1 MENHSLSLE
10 NWVALSATLEAL
22 HLHEASSSE
31 GDENGVPRSIDPP
44 AHGAKVEAKLA
55 YAERACKVAL
65 LVLRRLTTG
74 NNRDTTEES
83 STNGVARRRSLQVD
97 DVSIEKFG
105 VRFSPSNQGGDQS
118 MDTQDTIAR
127 VLGHL
132 NTITSRGDFHGSTVG
147 EAEIKCALDNVID
160 VASTVSP
167 DVSNTGKKSVD
178 NIFRKVGI
186 LFYQLFA
193 RGESPELCRK
203 ERGDSACG
211 NSQEKEENGGQSP
224 RKQIRLSGVGESLS
238 EKDVP
243 ASLCR
248 LVSDLI
254 DPEENDGTPFVS
266 LDEVFEEVK
275 QILDRPDIFFHDVNW
290 LDFSSGLIGR
300 SDEMRRLHEEAA
312 SVQINAGELENRLVL
327 LKGYPGAGK
336 SYLASNIQGEISES
350 GWLCVHTKFDRFVRN
365 PLLTIASSFDE
376 LLTSLGEDGDE
387 ENLNI
392 LQNLEAVMS
401 SSAIVT
407 LSEWL
412 PSLRQL
418 FPHILRRVI
427 SDEDLVSL
435 ADDSQR
441 RRRNNDMTS
450 SSESAQSRLHYIF
463 RKLVS
468 ALSSPDRPLLIF
480 LGTCVSLQ
488 RLNCLILDFLDQ
500 LTRNNNSLQ
509 FIRRLTMGRQ
519 QLLRPH
525 QQFTPGLQPHQSIRP
540 R

>member
-1 MENHSLSLE
+1 MEDLSLSLE

-31 GDENGVPRSIDPP
+31 GDENNGVPGSIDPP
-44 AHGAKVEAKLA
+44 AHGAKAEANLA

-65 LVLRRLTTG
+65 LVLRRLMAG
-74 NNRDTTEES
+74 NNRDTTDES
-83 STNGVARRRSLQVD
+83 SSNGVARRRSSTC
-97 DVSIEKFG
+97 DVSIEKFS
-105 VRFSPSNQGGDQS
+105 VRFAPSNQGGDLS
-118 MDTQDTIAR
+118 ADTQDTIER

-132 NTITSRGDFHGSTVG
+132 NTITSRGELHGSTVG
-147 EAEIKCALDNVID
+147 EAEIKCALDNVLD
-160 VASTVSP
+160 VALTTA
-167 DVSNTGKKSVD
+167 DDLNTGKQSVD
-178 NIFRKVGI
+178 VFHKVGI

-193 RGESPELCRK
+193 RGESPQLCKK
-203 ERGDSACG
+203 EKGDSSNG
-211 NSQEKEENGGQSP
+211 NSQEKEEKKENEGQSP

-243 ASLCR
+243 VSLCR

-254 DPEENDGTPFVS
+254 DPEEDDGTPFVS
-266 LDEVFEEVK
+266 LEEVFEEVK

-300 SDEMRRLHEEAA
+300 SDEMQKLHEEAA
-312 SVQINAGELENRLVL
+312 SVQMSAGELANRLVL

-350 GWLCVHTKFDRFVRN
+350 GWLYVHTKFDRFVQN

-376 LLTSLGEDGDE
+376 LLASLGEDGDE
-387 ENLNI
+387 ENLQI
-392 LQNLEAVMS
+392 LHNLEAVMS

-463 RKLVS
+463 RKFVS

-480 LGTCVSLQ
+480 LGT
-488 RLNCLILDFLDQ
+488 
-500 LTRNNNSLQ
+500 
-509 FIRRLTMGRQ
+509 
-519 QLLRPH
+519 
-525 QQFTPGLQPHQSIRP
+525 
-540 R
+540 

>member
-1 MENHSLSLE
+1 MENQSLSLE

-31 GDENGVPRSIDPP
+31 RDENGGPGSIDPP
-44 AHGAKVEAKLA
+44 AHGAKAEAKLA

-65 LVLRRLTTG
+65 LVLCRLTG
-74 NNRDTTEES
+74 NNRDTTDES
-83 STNGVARRRSLQVD
+83 STNNVARRRSLHAD
-97 DVSIEKFG
+97 DVAIENFS
-105 VRFSPSNQGGDQS
+105 VRFSPSNQGGDHS
-118 MDTQDTIAR
+118 VNTQDTIER

-132 NTITSRGDFHGSTVG
+132 NTIASRGDLRGSTVG
-147 EAEIKCALDNVID
+147 EAEIKCVLDSVID
-160 VASTVSP
+160 VAVSTA
-167 DVSNTGKKSVD
+167 DDLNTEKQSVG
-178 NIFRKVGI
+178 IFRQVGI

-193 RGESPELCRK
+193 RGESPELSS
-203 ERGDSACG
+203 DG
-211 NSQEKEENGGQSP
+211 NSEEKEEKEENEGQSP

-243 ASLCR
+243 VSLCR

-300 SDEMRRLHEEAA
+300 SDEMQRLHEEAA
-312 SVQINAGELENRLVL
+312 SVQISAGELANRLVL
-327 LKGYPGAGK
+327 LKGYPGSGK

-350 GWLCVHTKFDRFVRN
+350 GWLYVHTKFDRFVQN

-376 LLTSLGEDGDE
+376 LLASLGEEGDG
-387 ENLNI
+387 ENLQI

-463 RKLVS
+463 RKFVS

-488 RLNCLILDFLDQ
+488 RLNCLS
-500 LTRNNNSLQ
+500 T
-509 FIRRLTMGRQ
+509 
-519 QLLRPH
+519 
-525 QQFTPGLQPHQSIRP
+525 
-540 R
+540 

>member
-1 MENHSLSLE
+1 MTMENHSLSLE
-10 NWVALSATLEAL
+10 KWVALSAALEAL
-22 HLHEASSSE
+22 HLQEASSSE
-31 GDENGVPRSIDPP
+31 GDENGVPGCIDPP

-65 LVLRRLTTG
+65 LVLRRLMTG
-74 NNRDTTEES
+74 NIRDTTEEN
-83 STNGVARRRSLQVD
+83 STNGVARRRSLQVVDD
-97 DVSIEKFG
+97 DVSIETFS
-105 VRFSPSNQGGDQS
+105 VRFFPSNQGGDQS
-118 MDTQDTIAR
+118 VSTQETIER
-127 VLGHL
+127 VLSHL
-132 NTITSRGDFHGSTVG
+132 NTITSRGNLHGSTVG

-160 VASTVSP
+160 VASTV
-167 DVSNTGKKSVD
+167 DDWHAGKQSVD
-178 NIFRKVGI
+178 IFRKVGI
-186 LFYQLFA
+186 LLYQLFA

-211 NSQEKEENGGQSP
+211 NSQEKEEMKENEGQSP

-243 ASLCR
+243 VSLCR

-254 DPEENDGTPFVS
+254 DPDENDGTSFVS

-300 SDEMRRLHEEAA
+300 SDEMQRLHEEAA
-312 SVQINAGELENRLVL
+312 AVQMSAGELANRLVL

-350 GWLCVHTKFDRFVRN
+350 GWLCVHTKFDRFVQN

-376 LLTSLGEDGDE
+376 LLASLVEEGDE
-387 ENLNI
+387 ENLQI

-435 ADDSQR
+435 ADDNQR

-463 RKLVS
+463 RKFVS

-480 LGTCVSLQ
+480 LGKCVSLQ
-488 RLNCLILDFLDQ
+488 RLNYLS
-500 LTRNNNSLQ
+500 T
-509 FIRRLTMGRQ
+509 
-519 QLLRPH
+519 
-525 QQFTPGLQPHQSIRP
+525 
-540 R
+540 

>member
-1 MENHSLSLE
+1 MTVWNHSLSLD

-22 HLHEASSSE
+22 HIRKASSSE
-31 GDENGVPRSIDPP
+31 GRENGVPGSIDPP

-55 YAERACKVAL
+55 YAERACKMAL
-65 LVLRRLTTG
+65 LVLRSLTTG
-74 NNRDTTEES
+74 SNRDTYEES
-83 STNGVARRRSLQVD
+83 SLNGVARQRSLQVD
-97 DVSIEKFG
+97 NVSIEQFS
-105 VRFSPSNQGGDQS
+105 VRFSPSNQGGDHTE
-118 MDTQDTIAR
+118 DIHDTIER

-132 NTITSRGDFHGSTVG
+132 KSITSRGDLQGSTVG
-147 EAEIKCALDNVID
+147 EAEIKCALDNVLD
-160 VASTVSP
+160 VASTADDLNLGSFQQ
-167 DVSNTGKKSVD
+167 SVHV
-178 NIFRKVGI
+178 FHKMGI

-193 RGESPELCRK
+193 RGESPDLRRE
-203 ERGDSACG
+203 ERDGSACG
-211 NSQEKEENGGQSP
+211 DSQEQEEENVGQSP
-224 RKQIRLSGVGESLS
+224 RKQIHHLSGVGESLS
-238 EKDVP
+238 EKGVP
-243 ASLCR
+243 VSLCR

-254 DPEENDGTPFVS
+254 DPKENDVPPFVS

-300 SDEMRRLHEEAA
+300 SDEMQLLHEEAA
-312 SVQINAGELENRLVL
+312 AVLMNAGELGNRLVL
-327 LKGYPGAGK
+327 LKGFPGAGK
-336 SYLASNIQGEISES
+336 SYLASNIQGEWSES
-350 GWLCVHTKFDRFVRN
+350 GWLCVHAKFDRFVQN

-376 LLTSLGEDGDE
+376 LLASLGEDGDE

-392 LQNLEAVMS
+392 LENLEAVMS

-480 LGTCVSLQ
+480 LGTCASF
-488 RLNCLILDFLDQ
+488 RGIITYDLDFFD
-500 LTRNNNSLQ
+500 
-509 FIRRLTMGRQ
+509 
-519 QLLRPH
+519 
-525 QQFTPGLQPHQSIRP
+525 
-540 R
+540 